1 MVKRNQCQ
9 DDASQAT
16 PFLSPHYPTTP
27 ERTAQWARAEP
38 GKHKQATHRRG
49 CEAAADETG
58 NGEAEFQFRVL
69 RLTGLY
75 WSGALKW
82 PERFW
87 SNYMQVMVTPG
98 SHPRCREELSRL
110 GQDRRSWRGG
120 NGRWAKRAKLFF
132 DFTVNHVMFDMMFHG
147 QGGSE
152 DGLAEKG

>member
-27 ERTAQWARAEP
+27 EDSPVSKRAEP
-38 GKHKQATHRRG
+38 GNTNRPHT
-49 CEAAADETG
+49 
-58 NGEAEFQFRVL
+58 GEAVRLQPMKRATEKLNFSSEFL

-110 GQDRRSWRGG
+110 GQDRRGWRGG